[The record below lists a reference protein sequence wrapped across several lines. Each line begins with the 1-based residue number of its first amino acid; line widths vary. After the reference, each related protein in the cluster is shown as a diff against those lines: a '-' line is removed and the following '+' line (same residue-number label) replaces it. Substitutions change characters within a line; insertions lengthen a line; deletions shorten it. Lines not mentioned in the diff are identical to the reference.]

1 MTRYFFHLRRPATLV
16 PDPDGSLLPDLR
28 AVVRHAQTVAQRARR
43 AADAAHQPLSRTSW
57 IDVRDEVGAAVLL
70 YPVRLA
76 RSRPCRSRTRKGTPV
91 MTVQSEERLLE
102 PRPSDARGS
111 PQEDSGRRLPEGTG
125 AQAASNP
132 AGHRPTKTPTRV
144 RRRTWAAWGKA
155 NRLGP
160 ARALGLGE
168 RWKRLLPKACW

>member
-1 MTRYFFHLRRPATLV
+1 ML
-16 PDPDGSLLPDLR
+16 S
-28 AVVRHAQTVAQRARR
+28 AQTVAQRARR

-76 RSRPCRSRTRKGTPV
+76 RSRPCRPRTRKGTPV
-91 MTVQSEERLLE
+91 MTFQSEERLLE
-102 PRPSDARGS
+102 PRPSDARG
-111 PQEDSGRRLPEGTG
+111 RLPDGTG
-125 AQAASNP
+125 AQAAPNP

-144 RRRTWAAWGKA
+144 RRRTWVAWGKA

-168 RWKRLLPKACW
+168 RWTRRLPKACW